1 MKRTFIFLL
10 SIFLTLS
17 SLAQIPYQYIG
28 VNNNRVIA
36 RGQFKADS
44 ALILPGVSVVNYKA
58 PGMLRYDASDSSV
71 YVYSGF
77 NWIKVGPGAGGSSDS
92 TIFATRYWT
101 STQYQPIDTYLKTGT
116 NGLTSTGTNVKLG
129 GTLSENTTINTN
141 GNRFT
146 INSGSSDPKYSFD
159 FSSSGIYIG
168 KTNSGNHWVSVDDN
182 EASMYYVSG
191 PYENTGVSVRAD
203 SVFLQKYDNFTTP
216 KKQVFAPTTTDTS
229 SFQILA
235 INKTTG
241 SLVRYTGAWPSP
253 TDISGKLNISD
264 TTGKFIGSGWL
275 TTLAAKQTQLNG
287 TGFVKASGTTIT
299 YDNSTY
305 TPTSMLT
312 DSLNANGVTGITL
325 NTPNVVFSTPI
336 NFSKTGRSW
345 SGTLALNNQS
355 ANRVFA
361 GPTTGS
367 AAAPTFRNLD
377 TADFGGNFYSQVRGV
392 AGVDSGWTDYSSTS
406 TVTGWSSFTNKI
418 IRYAVIGNIVHVHFF
433 ILGTSNSTTTSFTLP
448 ISISSNLIATEIEVP
463 CRIFNNGTPALG
475 FFRNENSTTIGA
487 YSTITGSSWTA
498 SGTKLISGDFYYEK
512 D

>member
-1 MKRTFIFLL
+1 ML
-10 SIFLTLS
+10 S
-17 SLAQIPYQYIG
+17 PY
-28 VNNNRVIA
+28 
-36 RGQFKADS
+36 
-44 ALILPGVSVVNYKA
+44 
-58 PGMLRYDASDSSV
+58 LRSNVA
-71 YVYSGF
+71 
-77 NWIKVGPGAGGSSDS
+77 A
-92 TIFATRYWT
+92 AT
-101 STQYQPIDTYLKTGT
+101 YQPIGSYLTTGT
-116 NGLTSTGTNVKLG
+116 
-129 GTLSENTTINTN
+129 
-141 GNRFT
+141 
-146 INSGSSDPKYSFD
+146 
-159 FSSSGIYIG
+159 
-168 KTNSGNHWVSVDDN
+168 
-182 EASMYYVSG
+182 
-191 PYENTGVSVRAD
+191 
-203 SVFLQKYDNFTTP
+203 
-216 KKQVFAPTTTDTS
+216 
-229 SFQILA
+229 
-235 INKTTG
+235 
-241 SLVRYTGAWPSP
+241 
-253 TDISGKLNISD
+253 
-264 TTGKFIGSGWL
+264 
-275 TTLAAKQTQLNG
+275 
-287 TGFVKASGTTIT
+287 
-299 YDNSTY
+299 
-305 TPTSMLT
+305 LT